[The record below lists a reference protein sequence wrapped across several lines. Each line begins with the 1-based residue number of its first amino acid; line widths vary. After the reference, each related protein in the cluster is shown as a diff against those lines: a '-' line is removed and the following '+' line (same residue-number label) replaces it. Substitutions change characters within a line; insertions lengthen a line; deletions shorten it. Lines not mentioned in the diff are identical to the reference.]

1 MGVGAADETV
11 SSITEATSGVENI
24 RLYVDFKIALAFEK
38 IERSF
43 NWMSQFSAS
52 EPKSATRAPLRVGII
67 LAEHYTLSAFALFVD
82 HLRLAADEGDRSRP
96 LKVQW
101 SVMASRP
108 DPLKASCGVLTSP
121 TSNFLDPK
129 EFDYV
134 VVVGGLLH
142 AGRQINEATERYLRA
157 AAEAG
162 VKLVGLCTGSFILT
176 RAGLMKG
183 RTACVSWYHYQDFID
198 EFPDQAVVADRL
210 FMADG
215 DRITCAGGAGT
226 ADLASHLIERH
237 IGWSVAQKASQV
249 LLFDR
254 TRGGGE
260 AQPHPPMSDKV
271 SDPRVRRALLLM
283 EQNLAGPLPIAQV
296 ADKLGLST
304 RQFERLCHS
313 ALGMSPATAYRRL
326 RLRYAHWLIGN
337 TDRSVT
343 EIAHAAG
350 FADCAHFSRQFKET
364 YGSSPSGQRRRS
376 EPQDEGQNIASLR
389 VFG

>member
-1 MGVGAADETV
+1 MTYAPVNTTDAKPTH
-11 SSITEATSGVENI
+11 
-24 RLYVDFKIALAFEK
+24 
-38 IERSF
+38 
-43 NWMSQFSAS
+43 
-52 EPKSATRAPLRVGII
+52 RAPLRVGII
-67 LAEHYTLSAFALFVD
+67 LAENYTLSAFALFVD

-108 DPLKASCGVLTSP
+108 DPLRASCGVLTTP
-121 TSNFLDPK
+121 TSNFVDPR
-129 EFDYV
+129 EFDYI

-142 AGRQINEATERYLRA
+142 GGRQINEATERYLKQA
-157 AAEAG
+157 ADMG
-162 VKLVGLCTGSFILT
+162 VKLAGLCTGSFILT

-183 RTACVSWYHYQDFID
+183 RMACVSWYHYQDFLD
-198 EFPDQAVVADRL
+198 EFPDQPVVADRL
-210 FMADG
+210 FVADG

-254 TRGGGE
+254 TRSGAE
-260 AQPHPPMSDKV
+260 AQPHPPMSEKV
-271 SDPRVRRALLLM
+271 ADPRVRRALLLM

-296 ADKLGLST
+296 AEKLGLST
-304 RQFERLCHS
+304 RQFERLCH
-313 ALGMSPATAYRRL
+313 ATLGVSPATAYRRL

-364 YGSSPSGQRRRS
+364 YGSSPSGQRRRP
-376 EPQDEGQNIASLR
+376 ENPEDDQNLASLR